1 MNIAI
6 ASASSPGAATALPP
20 ARAPL
25 SASVQ
30 RRLEGYSYDGSYYY
44 YSYGGNSCARGCP
57 EEWRDDGVCDAA
69 CNVDACEYDGTDCFH
84 DADECYTAADGNDY
98 RGKVAKTKTG
108 RACQT
113 WSEQIPW
120 HHTKTT
126 INFPYSGLGGHN
138 FCRNPDGEAGPWCYT
153 LDYPDTRWELCSVPK
168 PSAACGAD
176 GAAAKEKKKND
187 AANENKPKPLE
198 LGVMAD
204 GHVKELELN
213 QFTLVLAPEVK
224 GIKIVLLPI
233 NGDCDLLISFSE
245 KKPTRATATWVIED
259 VGVKQF
265 TLARSN
271 LYFCPDI
278 ADGAPCPL
286 HLAVSGF
293 EEGDY
298 KLAVYEY
305 DADDATNTATN
316 AAAACS
322 AGCDELLLG
331 NMQCDTACNT
341 SACIWDSGDCSY
353 FGEYEMEELCAT
365 GCPVSWLNDAY
376 CDEACFNAACG
387 WDGDDCVDGEGC
399 SDGCLPSWI
408 DDREC
413 DEVCNTEVRPA

>member
-1 MNIAI
+1 M
-6 ASASSPGAATALPP
+6 
-20 ARAPL
+20 
-25 SASVQ
+25 
-30 RRLEGYSYDGSYYY
+30 
-44 YSYGGNSCARGCP
+44 
-57 EEWRDDGVCDAA
+57 
-69 CNVDACEYDGTDCFH
+69 
-84 DADECYTAADGNDY
+84 
-98 RGKVAKTKTG
+98 
-108 RACQT
+108 
-113 WSEQIPW
+113 
-120 HHTKTT
+120 
-126 INFPYSGLGGHN
+126 
-138 FCRNPDGEAGPWCYT
+138 
-153 LDYPDTRWELCSVPK
+153 
-168 PSAACGAD
+168 
-176 GAAAKEKKKND
+176 
-187 AANENKPKPLE
+187 
-198 LGVMAD
+198 
-204 GHVKELELN
+204 
-213 QFTLVLAPEVK
+213 K

-341 SACIWDSGDCSY
+341 SARIWDSGDCSY
-353 FGEYEMEELCAT
+353 FGEYEM
-365 GCPVSWLNDAY
+365 VNSK
-376 CDEACFNAACG
+376 
-387 WDGDDCVDGEGC
+387 
-399 SDGCLPSWI
+399 
-408 DDREC
+408 
-413 DEVCNTEVRPA
+413 

>member
-1 MNIAI
+1 M
-6 ASASSPGAATALPP
+6 PAAAAPVAVPAPVPVALP
-20 ARAPL
+20 AAAAPD
-25 SASVQ
+25 
-30 RRLEGYSYDGSYYY
+30 GYSYET
-44 YSYGGNSCARGCP
+44 YSYMYGQVVVHVVCARGCP
-57 EEWRDDGVCDAA
+57 EDYLDDGVCDAA
-69 CNVDACEYDGTDCFH
+69 CNVEACEYDGADCFH

-108 RACQT
+108 RECQT

-153 LDYPDTRWELCSVPK
+153 LDYPDVRWELCSVPK

-331 NMQCDTACNT
+331 NMQCD
-341 SACIWDSGDCSY
+341 
-353 FGEYEMEELCAT
+353 
-365 GCPVSWLNDAY
+365 
-376 CDEACFNAACG
+376 EACFNAACG

-413 DEVCNTEVRPA
+413 DEVCNTEVRPATACLLYTSPSPRDQRGSRMPSSA